1 MKTTNRSVNIVYIE
15 ENIGDSGV
23 LEGLLKSAATVG
35 TFTVLERLNDV
46 IESVA
51 KLNCD
56 IIIMEIS
63 QVDSLIMENL
73 KKTIDALDNIIP
85 VIVISEH
92 NDFSV
97 AMTVIKHGAQ
107 DYIAKENLN
116 KILLGRIVYHAIER
130 HRVQSELMKNQK
142 ELLLA
147 KDRLIKAEEMAY
159 LGSWDINIETDEII
173 LSMGMIKLLSL
184 PKEMRVIEFVEF
196 VKFIHPEDKGT
207 FIRSLVAARNEGVP
221 IDEEVRMLK
230 NNDEITTISR
240 AEAILNDDGEP
251 VKIYGVSL
259 NITELKQTEGVREQF
274 TQELAQKVKERTSEL
289 EKTRIRLETSLST
302 EKELGELKSRFV
314 STASH
319 QFRTPLTVI
328 QSNLS
333 LLELQIDQVNES
345 FRPKIET
352 VSKRIKKEIS
362 RMTGLMNDVLI
373 LGKIGVGG
381 VIPVFTD
388 VDVVHVCQQVLD
400 KFNQIQEDNRTAT
413 LKVTGTKKSI
423 GLDKNL
429 FEHSVSNI
437 LSNAFKYSEG
447 QAAPI
452 IRINFTKRRV
462 KVIIE
467 DFGMGVPI
475 EELEMLFDPFFRA
488 SNALDIPG
496 TGLGT
501 AIVKEYTEVN
511 NGTVHIKSDTGKGCI
526 VTLDFLVYD
535 AATLSQN
542 Q

>member
-1 MKTTNRSVNIVYIE
+1 MTNKSVNIVYVE
-15 ENIGDSGV
+15 ENIGDADV
-23 LEGLLKSAATVG
+23 LEKLLKSAVTIESFKVCAK
-35 TFTVLERLNDV
+35 LNDV

-51 KLNCD
+51 KSSCD

-73 KKTIDALDNIIP
+73 KKTIDELDNRIP
-85 VIVISEH
+85 VVVISEH

-97 AMTVIKHGAQ
+97 AMTTIKHGAQ
-107 DYIAKENLN
+107 DYIAKGDLN
-116 KILLGRIVYHAIER
+116 KTLLGKTVYHAIER
-130 HRVQSELMKNQK
+130 HKVQSDLMKNQK
-142 ELLLA
+142 ALLLA
-147 KDRLIKAEEMAY
+147 KDRLNKAEEMAY
-159 LGSWDINIETDEII
+159 LGSWDIDIETDEII

-184 PKEMRVIEFVEF
+184 PQETRVIDFGEF
-196 VKFIHPEDKGT
+196 VKFIHPEDKGA

-230 NNDEITTISR
+230 NKDEITTISR
-240 AEAILNDDGEP
+240 AEAILNEKGEP

-259 NITELKQTEGVREQF
+259 NITELKETEAVREQF

-289 EKTRIRLETSLST
+289 EKTRIRLEKSLST

-352 VSKRIKKEIS
+352 ISKRIKKEIT

-388 VDVVHVCQQVLD
+388 VDVVQICQQVLD

-413 LKVTGTKKSI
+413 LEVAGTKKSI

-447 QAAPI
+447 KPSPI

-467 DFGMGVPI
+467 DFGMGIPTK
-475 EELEMLFDPFFRA
+475 ELDMLFDPFFRA

-501 AIVKEYTEVN
+501 AIVKEYTEAN
-511 NGTVHIKSDTGKGCI
+511 NGTVNIESDKEKGCV

-535 AATLSQN
+535 AVTLSQN

>member
-1 MKTTNRSVNIVYIE
+1 MKMTNKSVNIVYIE
-15 ENIGDSGV
+15 ENIGDAVV
-23 LEGLLKSAATVG
+23 LEALLKSAVTVG
-35 TFTVLERLNDV
+35 DFTVCARLNDV
-46 IESVA
+46 IDFVVKS
-51 KLNCD
+51 KCD

-63 QVDSLIMENL
+63 KVDSLIMENL

-97 AMTVIKHGAQ
+97 AMTAIKHGAQ
-107 DYIAKENLN
+107 DYIAKGNLN

-147 KDRLIKAEEMAY
+147 KDRLNKAEEMAY

-184 PKEMRVIEFVEF
+184 PQEMRVIKFVEF

-230 NNDEITTISR
+230 NKDEITTISR
-240 AEAILNDDGEP
+240 AEAILNDAGEP

-259 NITELKQTEGVREQF
+259 NITELKETEGVREQF

-289 EKTRIRLETSLST
+289 EKTRIRLEKSLST

-333 LLELQIDQVNES
+333 LLEMQIDQVNES

-352 VSKRIKKEIS
+352 VSKRIKKEIT

-388 VDVVHVCQQVLD
+388 VDVVQICKQVLD
-400 KFNQIQEDNRTAT
+400 EFNQIQEDSRIAT
-413 LKVTGTKKSI
+413 LEVKGTRKSI

-447 QAAPI
+447 KSAPI
-452 IRINFTKRRV
+452 IRIHFTKRRV

-511 NGTVHIKSDTGKGCI
+511 NGTVHIESDTGKGCI

-535 AATLSQN
+535 AATLSHN